1 MKNDLDTMGGISNY
15 EIQCRI
21 KEQVSMYLKIPDTE
35 PHICK
40 HFGCG
45 KVLSLFELLFGN
57 KCPEHS
63 KLIFYNER
71 L

>member
-1 MKNDLDTMGGISNY
+1 MKNDADIRSGISNY
-15 EIQCRI
+15 EIQCRL
-21 KEQVSMYLKIPDTE
+21 KEQVSMYLKVIDTE

-40 HFGCG
+40 YFGCG
-45 KVLSLFELLFGN
+45 KKLSSYELLFGN

-63 KLIFYNER
+63 R